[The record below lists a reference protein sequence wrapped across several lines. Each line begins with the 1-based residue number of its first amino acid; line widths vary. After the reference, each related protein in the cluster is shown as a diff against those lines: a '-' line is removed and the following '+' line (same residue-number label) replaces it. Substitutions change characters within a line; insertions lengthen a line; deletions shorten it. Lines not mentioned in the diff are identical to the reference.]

1 MFLSKIYSVKVLKVT
16 IIKFLCEHIMT
27 KLNFSE
33 HSRKSTIAESIMLS
47 NQQKLQ
53 KKTRVSQ
60 PAIQTPT
67 RQQVGSQKKRRKLE
81 RFQVLHLFEK

>member
-1 MFLSKIYSVKVLKVT
+1 MKVLKVT

-53 KKTRVSQ
+53 KNKEFHNQ
-60 PAIQTPT
+60 PFKHPPAS
-67 RQQVGSQKKRRKLE
+67 RWVLRKKE
-81 RFQVLHLFEK
+81 GN

>member
-1 MFLSKIYSVKVLKVT
+1 MKVLKVT

-53 KKTRVSQ
+53 KTRVSQ

>member
-1 MFLSKIYSVKVLKVT
+1 MKVLKVT

-53 KKTRVSQ
+53 KNKSFTTSHSNAHPPAGGFSEKKKEIRKVSSI
-60 PAIQTPT
+60 ASFWKIDNIN
-67 RQQVGSQKKRRKLE
+67 L
-81 RFQVLHLFEK
+81 